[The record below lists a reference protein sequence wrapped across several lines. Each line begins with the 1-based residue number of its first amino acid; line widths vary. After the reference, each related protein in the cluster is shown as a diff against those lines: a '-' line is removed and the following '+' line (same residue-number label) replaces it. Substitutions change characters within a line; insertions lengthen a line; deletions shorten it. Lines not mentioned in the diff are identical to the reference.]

1 MIDQETIS
9 KLAVRY
15 QTDPLNIWREYFQH
29 LFLSHFY
36 KQPNTDK
43 IYFKGG
49 TALRLIYRSP
59 RFSEDLDFSSSLKSI
74 SKIEQAII
82 NALTEIE
89 RGGITTKLDEAKQT
103 TGGYLTLIRF
113 RNNGQMI
120 VIKLEI
126 SFRAEKRK
134 GELVTIAS
142 DFIPPYT
149 MMQLSQKLIVQ
160 GKIDALLDRHKPRD
174 FYDLYYLLRA
184 NLIDAKQKEIL
195 KDALAILKNTDIN
208 FNQELKQ
215 FLPKDHWAIIRDFK
229 VTLERELERFLG

>member
-1 MIDQETIS
+1 MIDRETIS
-9 KLAVRY
+9 NLAIKY
-15 QTDPLNIWREYFQH
+15 QTDPVNVWREYFQH
-29 LFLSHFY
+29 LFLSYFY
-36 KQPNTDK
+36 KQPDTDK

-49 TALRLIYRSP
+49 TALRVIYQSP
-59 RFSEDLDFSSSLKSI
+59 RFSEDLDFSSSLKNI

-82 NALTEIE
+82 GALTEIE
-89 RGGITTKLDEAKQT
+89 REGITTKLDEAKST

-126 SFRAEKRK
+126 SLRAEKK
-134 GELVTIAS
+134 EGELVTIAS

-149 MMQLSQKLIVQ
+149 IMQLSQKLIVQ
-160 GKIDALLDRHKPRD
+160 GKIDALLDRKKPRD

-184 NLIDAKQKEIL
+184 NLVDTKQKEIL
-195 KDALAILKNTDIN
+195 KNALEALKSADIN

-215 FLPKDHWAIIRDFK
+215 FLPKDHWAIIRDFPAA
-229 VTLERELERFLG
+229 LEREIKRFL

>member
-1 MIDQETIS
+1 MIDNETIS
-9 KLAVRY
+9 NLAVKY
-15 QTDPLNIWREYFQH
+15 QTDPINVWREYFQH
-29 LFLSHFY
+29 LFLSYFY
-36 KQPNTDK
+36 KQSDTDK

-49 TALRLIYRSP
+49 TALRIIYQSP
-59 RFSEDLDFSSSLKSI
+59 RFSEDLDFSSSIKNI

-82 NALTEIE
+82 NTLTEIE
-89 RGGITTKLDEAKQT
+89 RGGIVTKLDEAKLT

-126 SFRAEKRK
+126 SFRAGKKK
-134 GELVTIAS
+134 GELATIAS

-149 MMQLSQKLIVQ
+149 IMQLSQRFIVQ
-160 GKIDALLDRHKPRD
+160 GKIDALLDRRKPRD

-184 NLIDAKQKEIL
+184 NLIDTKRKEIL
-195 KDALAILKNTDIN
+195 KDALSALKEADIN

-215 FLPKDHWAIIRDFK
+215 FLPKSHWPIIRDFPA
-229 VTLERELERFLG
+229 TLEREIKRFLG